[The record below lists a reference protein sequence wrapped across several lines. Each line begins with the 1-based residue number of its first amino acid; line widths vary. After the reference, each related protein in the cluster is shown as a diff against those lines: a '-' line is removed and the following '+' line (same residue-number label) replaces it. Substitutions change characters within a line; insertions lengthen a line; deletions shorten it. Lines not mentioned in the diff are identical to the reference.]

1 MNLGKASSVMANAGN
16 SLEQMIGLMT
26 AGTEI
31 TRNASKVANGKKIKS
46 YIYSN
51 MYISIALNPVIP
63 KASIATS

>member
-1 MNLGKASSVMANAGN
+1 MANAGN

-31 TRNASKVANGKKIKS
+31 TRNASKVANGKKIKP

-51 MYISIALNPVIP
+51 MYISIAL
-63 KASIATS
+63 

>member
-31 TRNASKVANGKKIKS
+31 TRNASEVANGKRIKP

-63 KASIATS
+63 KASMATA